1 MHDINFMMLR
11 VIENTDILLDGKI
24 VSREELMKCFG
35 KFIFRTSM
43 QDGHNVGIVMHTGSV
58 CFDVIAITYAAFL
71 CLLKNETGS
80 TDVIQSL
87 DIGDMVLYGTKKKER
102 YIFSGFVSG
111 KEINA
116 SNVDARYMKLEQN
129 GEGTK
134 YISEKSWRFVE
145 PYKGASI
152 RTGGRGIRKVSAIR
166 DDFYVDVL
174 GIASED
180 IPAVTDMS
188 YVFVMPRE
196 RADWLLK
203 GISISFFEK
212 NIKLLELITASYF
225 TEEDEYCYGGNTSK
239 NEAIIKIASK
249 LSVARSLLYSRKGNT
264 HIGLFVFNRE
274 IINRGLSELP
284 ELMNRKS
291 LPNLY
296 LCTLIDVE
304 LANTL
309 LIEYDEAEVFAC
321 TKYYLNE
328 FAEKPVID
336 YNQYTSELAIQS
348 AVIRQRENVFELIHE
363 APLPKNEYEKNRKLI
378 IQIKRSDYK
387 SSEKDTF
394 IIQTYSLM
402 NFIMTAPFT
411 IEQIECAIEE
421 GIVNVENPIGKLDKL
436 EALIGIFPL
445 SISEKAVKIIES
457 LRMGLDSIHTDNKK
471 GKWIKEYLL
480 EHQNEKVAIIVPKA
494 YYIPLVEKHILFST
508 QMRKMVSV
516 FSIGRFDV
524 SEIYDTVLVV
534 GDIEGKSFNAFQCNS
549 TYKVISLLYEAEK
562 ETSIFKRNSVEK
574 KMSMLYKKSIRED
587 ISIEEN
593 TVDAAM
599 HTEMTE
605 SKELEDYIISRD
617 VVFTSYLNS
626 VQEYGVSKHSANVE
640 AVATATFSDGT
651 RAYFSKRY
659 RGYVINELS
668 GIIKECVVT
677 DLQEGDSLIFTKRD
691 NDTKDIVDS
700 ILCHLIEEN
709 KMPIE
714 LSTAYHESKR
724 WKEALIKYMV
734 ANGLSEREVATKMME
749 NGVSVK
755 ESTVLIWL
763 DEDAHTV
770 GPRKIESIVAI
781 AEFVKDNDLK
791 KDAEMIFQSCRKV
804 RSVRRRILDQVGKAI
819 IGRLA
824 GHYIQENS
832 EFAIISNRVE
842 TMAEIKQ
849 IERIYFL
856 TQMIPSNLVN
866 RVLVI

>member
-1 MHDINFMMLR
+1 MMLR

-43 QDGHNVGIVMHTGSV
+43 QDGHNVSIVMHTGSV

-71 CLLKNETGS
+71 CLLKNETDS
-80 TDVIQSL
+80 TSVIQSL

-166 DDFYVDVL
+166 DDFYVEVL

-188 YVFVMPRE
+188 CVFVMPRE

-274 IINRGLSELP
+274 IISRGFSELP

-291 LPNLY
+291 LQNLY
-296 LCTLIDVE
+296 LCTQIDVE

-309 LIEYDEAEVFAC
+309 LNEYYEAEVFAC

-348 AVIRQRENVFELIHE
+348 AVIRQRENAFELIHE
-363 APLPKNEYEKNRKLI
+363 APLSKDGYEKNRKLI

-387 SSEKDTF
+387 SNEKDNF
-394 IIQTYSLM
+394 IIRTYSLM

-421 GIVNVENPIGKLDKL
+421 GMVNVENPIEKFDKL
-436 EALIGIFPL
+436 ERLIGFFPTSL
-445 SISEKAVKIIES
+445 AGKATEIIES
-457 LRMGLDSIHTDNKK
+457 LRAGLDSIHIDNEK
-471 GKWIKEYLL
+471 GKWIKKYLL
-480 EHQNEKVAIIVPKA
+480 EHKEEKVAIIVPKA
-494 YYIPLVEKHILFST
+494 YYIPLVEKYILFSA
-508 QMRKMVSV
+508 QMKKMTSV
-516 FSIGRFDV
+516 FSMERFDV
-524 SEIYDTVLVV
+524 STIYDTVLVV
-534 GDIEGKSFNAFQCNS
+534 GDIEGKNFNVFQCNS
-549 TYKVISLLYEAEK
+549 AYKVISLLYEAEEK
-562 ETSIFKRNSVEK
+562 KSTFKRHLIERE
-574 KMSMLYKKSIRED
+574 MDILYKKSIHED
-587 ISIEEN
+587 TSIEKDI
-593 TVDAAM
+593 VDAAM
-599 HTEMTE
+599 QADIVE
-605 SKELEDYIISRD
+605 SKELEDYIVSRD
-617 VVFTSYLNS
+617 AVFTFYLSS
-626 VQEYGVSKHSANVE
+626 VQEYGSKHSANAE
-640 AVATATFSDGT
+640 AVAAATFSDGT
-651 RAYFSKRY
+651 RAFFSKRY
-659 RGYVINELS
+659 KGYVINEVS

-691 NDTKDIVDS
+691 NDTKDIVDL
-700 ILCHLIEEN
+700 ILYHLIQEN
-709 KMPIE
+709 KIPVE
-714 LSTAYHESKR
+714 LAMDYRESKR

-734 ANGLSEREVATKMME
+734 ANGLSEREVVTKMME
-749 NGVSVK
+749 KGVSVQ
-755 ESTVLIWL
+755 EATVLIWL
-763 DEDAHTV
+763 DEDAHTI
-770 GPRKIESIVAI
+770 GPRKIESIVDI
-781 AEFVKDNDLK
+781 AEFIGDNDLK
-791 KDAEMIFQSCRKV
+791 KDAKKVFQSCRKI
-804 RSVRRRILDQVGKAI
+804 RSVRRKILEQVGNAVI
-819 IGRLA
+819 RRLA
-824 GHYIQENS
+824 GHHTQRNS
-832 EFAIISNRVE
+832 EFPIISERIEV
-842 TMAEIKQ
+842 MAEIKQ
-849 IERIYFL
+849 IERISFL
-856 TQMIPSNLVN
+856 NQTIPSNLVN